1 MTRCQQLYFVV
12 DSESTDQSPA
22 ELVTRQAQLRSLR
35 AGSNLGNIMIFAAHI
50 GVILWPL
57 LKVAVVL
64 PLSSDFHCT

>member
-1 MTRCQQLYFVV
+1 MTRCQLLYFVV

-35 AGSNLGNIMIFAAHI
+35 AGSNLGKQIFAAHVD
-50 GVILWPL
+50 VILWPL